1 MITMA
6 PKNNVLAREN
16 RIMIKDIK
24 EDICCI
30 RKDVKQLGSRVEE
43 IFNHMS
49 KRLPGWATILITI
62 LGSLVT
68 GLIVAS
74 IK

>member
-1 MITMA
+1 MA

-16 RIMIKDIK
+16 RIMIDDIK
-24 EDICCI
+24 EDIRCI
-30 RKDVKQLGSRVEE
+30 RKDVNNLV
-43 IFNHMS
+43 NHYS
-49 KRLPGWATILITI
+49 KRLPGWATIIITI